1 MKGVSSKLD
10 LLHLRVG
17 DFDASGIGCL
27 IESGSDFQSRAGF
40 YRRCRTGS
48 ICRNGPVSVR
58 AGKPASHQPQTL
70 KWLARKATRSQRQ
83 ACAATPGSSLM
94 TRAPAR
100 HTTRRSCTLEICTTY
115 SASLPESPRSCLTQ
129 NIGSAPE
136 KAEAD
141 AVSEDLER
149 GNRVVRRRPGPRS
162 RALSH

>member
-1 MKGVSSKLD
+1 MPYWID
-10 LLHLRVG
+10 LPKRPSLRP
-17 DFDASGIGCL
+17 
-27 IESGSDFQSRAGF
+27 
-40 YRRCRTGS
+40 CRET
-48 ICRNGPVSVR
+48 RF
-58 AGKPASHQPQTL
+58 HQPQTL

-162 RALSH
+162 RALSHGSRLRRLGEHLKCTLASLSPKSSFRNFELTLPLAHS